1 MTDPAEGELE
11 SAIGRGLAWSL
22 VNTATA
28 RLGSFLTGIVLAR
41 IIAPEAFGV
50 YAVALVALNV
60 LLSAN
65 ELGVSVALVRHPGNV
80 DRIAPTVAT
89 LSMASSL
96 VLFLGALLV
105 AGPFAA
111 ALGAPEA
118 TGVVQVMS
126 VAVLLDGIAA
136 VPNAMLTR
144 AFAQRV
150 RLRIDLIAF
159 AVSTPVTIG
168 LALAGF
174 GVWSLA
180 WGAVVGNATA
190 ALLALVWTPKRY
202 GLGFDRAVA
211 AEVLRFGLPLAG
223 SSLLLL
229 VLVNVDFAVV
239 GRVLGTEELG
249 FYFMAFNLA
258 AWPLMLVSSIV
269 RRITTASYA
278 RMSDRGDGGET
289 FRASLRLVMGVAVLL
304 CTLLAVYAPAI
315 VVFLYGERWR
325 PAAAAIPALVVLSLG
340 RIIVELSYDF
350 LSAIGRTIGTMWL
363 HAAWLV
369 VLVPALWLGAE
380 LLGIRGVAVAHAVVV
395 VAVVLPGVGIVL
407 RRSGVPIL
415 PLLRDLLLP
424 VTGAAAVAVTAW
436 LLTSTLEEGFLLLAV
451 GGVVG
456 GLAYAAIVGP
466 WWLRTGRTFAG
477 RPAGPPRAR
486 PPRSRRARSGR

>member
-41 IIAPEAFGV
+41 IIAPDAFGV

-89 LSMASSL
+89 LAMASSL
-96 VLFLGALLV
+96 VLFVGALLA
-105 AGPFAA
+105 AGPFAE

-118 TGVVQVMS
+118 TGVVQLMS

-144 AFAQRV
+144 AFAQRA

-190 ALLALVWTPKRY
+190 SMLALLWTPERH

-239 GRVLGTEELG
+239 GRVLGTEQLG

-278 RMSDRGDGGET
+278 RMSDRGDGGAT
-289 FRASLRLVMGVAVLL
+289 FRTSLRLVMGVAVLL
-304 CTLLAVYAPAI
+304 CTLLAAYAPAI

-340 RIIVELSYDF
+340 RMLVELAYDY
-350 LSAIGRTIGTMWL
+350 LSAVGRTVGTVWL
-363 HAAWLV
+363 HAVWLV
-369 VLVPALWLGAE
+369 ALVPALWLGAE
-380 LLGIRGVAVAHAVVV
+380 VLGIRGVAVAHALVV
-395 VAVVLPGVGIVL
+395 VAVVVPGVGIAL
-407 RRSGVPIL
+407 RRAGVPIM
-415 PLLRDLLLP
+415 PLVRDLLLP
-424 VTGAAAVAVTAW
+424 AAGAVAVLLSGL
-436 LLTSTLEEGFLLLAV
+436 LLTSLLEDGFVLLAV

-456 GLAYAAIVGP
+456 VLLYAAIVGP
-466 WWLRTGRTFAG
+466 WLLRTARAFAG
-477 RPAGPPRAR
+477 RPPLEARRR
-486 PPRSRRARSGR
+486 PPRSRRARSAR